1 MENFGKIFRKF
12 REARNLTLKDVS
24 GSYLSISQLSRFENE
39 ETDLTITKFMK
50 ALDAINMPID
60 EFIYATND
68 FHRDDLNELLE
79 KIRSFIANRDIDSME
94 ALLVSYSETNN
105 DNKEIFH
112 KLNTILIKI
121 RLQDLSHKVYIDKGD
136 LEYLTNY
143 LFSVEFWGCYELLLF
158 TNTLDFL
165 NHNTFMI
172 LSREMCRRSDFYKEI
187 PNNRRLISIMLL
199 NAYITCIERSEL
211 IDALYFEKQL
221 NICSFTE
228 IEIYERLV
236 FQYAKNF
243 YKYRKLNTKQSIIE
257 MRKCI
262 GVMKLVSS
270 YHLALTFEE
279 HLENIL
285 RK

>member
-1 MENFGKIFRKF
+1 
-12 REARNLTLKDVS
+12 
-24 GSYLSISQLSRFENE
+24 
-39 ETDLTITKFMK
+39 
-50 ALDAINMPID
+50 
-60 EFIYATND
+60 
-68 FHRDDLNELLE
+68 
-79 KIRSFIANRDIDSME
+79 ME

-112 KLNTILIKI
+112 KFPTCQVK
-121 RLQDLSHKVYIDKGD
+121 
-136 LEYLTNY
+136 
-143 LFSVEFWGCYELLLF
+143 WG
-158 TNTLDFL
+158 
-165 NHNTFMI
+165 
-172 LSREMCRRSDFYKEI
+172 
-187 PNNRRLISIMLL
+187 
-199 NAYITCIERSEL
+199 
-211 IDALYFEKQL
+211 
-221 NICSFTE
+221 